1 MQPQNVPPATP
12 TPNVGDAELQKLMD
26 AANPP
31 DPNAIPQTPTPEPPK
46 PITVNIMGQQVQFKD
61 EAELSAQLTAYLQ
74 QQAQQPQAPQGYVT
88 GKEDE
93 PQEPKWTEA
102 DMKEYVRLM
111 GTNPMEAADYLDKKR
126 GIPRDTLQQTIEE
139 NQRLNRT
146 LAAIQFRD
154 THPTLPFS
162 PQLANALEQR
172 RQQLGLPF
180 TYEGLDA
187 SYWSLVGSGVLP
199 PPQFPPQ
206 PQAPQFPQQSQM
218 QQQPPANPYFNAP
231 PPVPR
236 GGTPQEVNPDLMA
249 RFENMSADQ
258 LARVLAEYEA
268 RTKQGR

>member
-1 MQPQNVPPATP
+1 MQPPNVPPATT
-12 TPNVGDAELQKLMD
+12 TPNVDDAELKKLMD

-31 DPNAIPQTPTPEPPK
+31 DPNAIPQPPPDQPK
-46 PITVNIMGQQVQFKD
+46 PITVNVLGQQLQFKD
-61 EAELSAQLTAYLQ
+61 EAELSAQLTAYIQ

-93 PQEPKWTEA
+93 PQEPKWTES

-154 THPTLPFS
+154 THPALPFS

-172 RQQLGLPF
+172 RQQLGVPF
-180 TYEGLDA
+180 TYEGLEA

-199 PPQFPPQ
+199 PPQFQVPPQYPQQPQQPPQ
-206 PQAPQFPQQSQM
+206 P
-218 QQQPPANPYFNAP
+218 PASPYFNAP

-236 GGTPQEVNPDLMA
+236 GGAPAEVNPDLMA